1 MEVSHR
7 TGKKYEKQ
15 KKDIDTLMDN
25 PIKPYPFLKDSS
37 IEKESL
43 NLLDS
48 YSQDIGEKI
57 IPPIPVFDI
66 IEYLGY
72 DIDFLD
78 DGIYSDKNFL
88 GGLLISEKIVQINE
102 NLNGQEGRMN
112 FTAAHETGHIVL
124 HAPTYIEQMSG
135 QQLEFELKDESN
147 IICRKDEGFEGTKKA
162 PEEWQ
167 ADKFA
172 AYLLMPS
179 AKIKKAFFKICS
191 GPVNVRKKRL
201 MEMFF
206 PKPPILKAYRLAENV
221 MRVGN
226 FSNVSKMAM
235 LNRLIGMRLINGLS
249 YQKSKATP

>member
-1 MEVSHR
+1 MA
-7 TGKKYEKQ
+7 TNEK
-15 KKDIDTLMDN
+15 TY
-25 PIKPYPFLKDSS
+25 PYLKNST
-37 IEKESL
+37 IEKESTK
-43 NLLDS
+43 LLESFSKDKG
-48 YSQDIGEKI
+48 QKI
-57 IPPIPVFDI
+57 AAPVPVFDI
-66 IEYLGY
+66 IEHLGY
-72 DIDFLD
+72 DVDFRK
-78 DGIYSDKNFL
+78 DGIYEDKNLL
-88 GGLLISEKIVQINE
+88 GGTLIDQKTIEINE
-102 NLNGQEGRMN
+102 NLSDHEGRMN

-221 MRVGN
+221 MRVGK